1 MITQMP
7 RWSDGGCV
15 DGQQDLRS
23 DGHGGHTR
31 LALRRDAGETAERRD
46 DV

>member
-15 DGQQDLRS
+15 DGHQDLA
-23 DGHGGHTR
+23 
-31 LALRRDAGETAERRD
+31 LAQDREAVTYSYDLP
-46 DV
+46 